1 MKKDTKKLESAER
14 ARLESGKKDGAPFD
28 FWNGFDYREYR
39 RIKREKMREKAK
51 AWGRAFRIPATIV
64 LCTCIIVLCIVF
76 LVPRNTPSEAPIT
89 DVTTDTESDMPTSDT
104 TEMIESTES
113 ESGIQTSDTADASED
128 TATQTSAQTES
139 DTESDTETDNEL
151 DTESE
156 IPAFNI
162 YDFDY
167 SSVPEGSVAIVPAD
181 LSLISFGENYINNS
195 TGYTPNIK
203 DLLYDDLG
211 SDGLESLSAASGPES
226 NAPLV
231 LILHTHGTE
240 AYVDHGALY
249 YTDDGSE
256 FARSHNAKENV
267 VAVGSVLADVLNRAG
282 IPTLHS
288 TVLHDSVQYK
298 DAYARSSETVKKY
311 LETYPSIKLVIDL
324 HRDSVINSN
333 GDVIKPITLADGER
347 CAQIKCTV
355 GSSWSG
361 EKHDT
366 WEKNL
371 SLALKLRREL
381 NDRYTNIC
389 RPVSLES
396 TTYNQQLAPYSL
408 LVEIGASGNSLEE
421 AMCAANALGKILAM
435 IVKNI

>member
-1 MKKDTKKLESAER
+1 MKKDTERLESAER
-14 ARLESGKKDGAPFD
+14 PRLDAGENEGVRLD
-28 FWNGFDYREYR
+28 FWDDFDNTEESK
-39 RIKREKMREKAK
+39 RIKRNERRARARK
-51 AWGRAFRIPATIV
+51 WGRAMRIPATLL
-64 LCTCIIVLCIVF
+64 LCTAAIILCIIF
-76 LVPRNTPSEAPIT
+76 LVPRDVQT
-89 DVTTDTESDMPTSDT
+89 DSTMPDLTGETDTEAAIDT
-104 TEMIESTES
+104 TESHKSADSETKAQTTEIVSASESAETES
-113 ESGIQTSDTADASED
+113 SAAS
-128 TATQTSAQTES
+128 ES
-139 DTESDTETDNEL
+139 DTEASLSVSGD
-151 DTESE
+151 
-156 IPAFNI
+156 I

-167 SSVPEGSVAIVPAD
+167 SAVPSGSQAILPAD
-181 LSLISFGENYINNS
+181 LSLIAFGENYINNS

-203 DLLYDDLG
+203 ELLYAELG
-211 SDGLESLSAASGPES
+211 GDALESLLASSQES
-226 NAPLV
+226 APLV

-240 AYVDHGALY
+240 AYVEHGATY
-249 YTDDGSE
+249 HTDDGSE

-298 DAYARSSETVKKY
+298 DSYVRSAETVKKY

-333 GDVIKPITLADGER
+333 GDIIKPITLADGER
-347 CAQIKCTV
+347 CAQIKFTV

-361 EKHDT
+361 DRYDS

-381 NDRYTNIC
+381 NAVYTNIC

-396 TTYNQQLAPYSL
+396 TTYNQELAPYSL

-421 AMCAANALGKILAM
+421 AMCAANALGKILAPL
-435 IVKNI
+435 VKNI